1 MLKKLELNYFK
12 KHEKLTVD
20 FAEGLNGITGPNYKG
35 KSTILLGILFCL
47 GGSRMVPGSRI
58 ATRGTNAGFKQTLWF
73 EIPGKGG
80 YIVQRTK
87 TAANLRRLD
96 AAGLEELV
104 ASGTTPVNNAIAELL
119 GMPLRRFAQIKYA
132 KQKAADAI
140 LKAGSGELF
149 KIVTE
154 LTGLERI
161 MSVLSLLDNDLKVH
175 RHILELTPCIDM
187 APKQDEQRLC
197 RFEME
202 AATIRLELATSA
214 MKDFGL
220 ELEQVEQEERRL
232 IDARNEVLD
241 AKRVRDSATQALDDC
256 GRRLEVMQ
264 ERLNGL
270 QLESL
275 HLCGGEELVLAERIT
290 KLTEG
295 LATITEQER
304 KSRDASVQ
312 VVALTRACAGLTDGE
327 DKLAMEV
334 ELANNLLLS
343 LPTPDPVE
351 LERTEGELNRLKG
364 QRPEYAHKVKHAR
377 AALEHGVCDGCQRPM
392 EDFNPQ
398 EASEAVGAAV
408 AELSAVDGRIAE
420 LQERWTELDT
430 RQTKHTRAQED
441 HRRKMT
447 ALGDYRSHA
456 GDLRH
461 SLAVESLKLAALP
474 NADNLKEE
482 LVALSELL
490 DIARQLLRN
499 LNNSITEVKVTD
511 QAYGSAEKAQSEAD
525 QKYHSVLASHNLFHV
540 EHANELL
547 EVQQRLKVDLKTHRD
562 SVMEILDKEREATSQ
577 LMTQVRLLE
586 QEIATG
592 AANNA
597 KHEEAHRKVSSMDQL
612 RDLIR
617 GNRDRYSKQVWNVF
631 MASASLFASTLTGGY
646 MESLS
651 RDSEGAFTF
660 FEEGFEMSL
669 DEGSGAQLA
678 IIGCAVQM
686 ALADAAQ
693 CPLDVILMDEPTA
706 DMDPEHA
713 LAFSTLLA
721 ASGKQVIMVSHR
733 ELDSSVFNHSIT
745 L

>member
-12 KHEKLTVD
+12 KHEKLTVE

-47 GGSRMVPGSRI
+47 GGSRMVPGSRV

-73 EIPGKGG
+73 DIPGKGG
-80 YIVQRTK
+80 YIVQRSK

-140 LKAGSGELF
+140 LKAGSSELF

-161 MSVLSLLDNDLKVH
+161 TTVLALLDNDLKVH

-187 APKQDEQRLC
+187 APKQDEQHLC
-197 RFEME
+197 QFELK
-202 AATIRLELATSA
+202 AATLRLELANSA

-220 ELEQVEQEERRL
+220 ELEVVEQEERRL
-232 IDARNEVLD
+232 TVARTEMVD
-241 AKRVRDSATQALDDC
+241 AKREMDYANLTMDTNGHRYQAVK
-256 GRRLEVMQ
+256 EKVT
-264 ERLNGL
+264 EL
-270 QLESL
+270 QLESIK
-275 HLCGGEELVLAERIT
+275 LCGGEELVLAERIA
-290 KLTEG
+290 KLTDG
-295 LATITEQER
+295 RAAIVEQER
-304 KSRDASVQ
+304 ESRKVGIE
-312 VVALTRACAGLTDGE
+312 VVTLTRECAGLTEGIDSRE
-327 DKLAMEV
+327 MEV
-334 ELANNLLLS
+334 GLSRNLLNS
-343 LPTPDPVE
+343 LPPPDAVAQQQVE
-351 LERTEGELNRLKG
+351 SELNALKG
-364 QRPEYAHKVKHAR
+364 SRPEFAHRVKHAR
-377 AALEHGVCDGCQRPM
+377 AALEHGVCDGCKRPM
-392 EDFNPQ
+392 EDFNQQ
-398 EASEAVGAAV
+398 EASEAVGVAL
-408 AELSAVDGRIAE
+408 AELLAVDERINE
-420 LQERWTELDT
+420 LQRHWTEYND
-430 RQTKHTRAQED
+430 RQTKYTRVQEEL
-441 HRRKMT
+441 HRKT
-447 ALGDYRSHA
+447 VALEDYRSHA
-456 GDLRH
+456 DKIRH
-461 SLAVESLKLAALP
+461 SLAVKSVTLASLP

-482 LVALSELL
+482 LVALDEVL
-490 DIARQLLRN
+490 DAGRQLLRN
-499 LNNSITEVKVTD
+499 LNNA
-511 QAYGSAEKAQSEAD
+511 QAELKTVEKAFNDSGEYHTKAVE
-525 QKYHSVLASHNLFHV
+525 KYKAVLDSHGMFHV
-540 EHANELL
+540 EHVNQAL
-547 EVQQRLKVDLKTHRD
+547 EVQQKLKGDLKLQQN
-562 SVMEILDKEREATSQ
+562 SVAEIRDKEREATAQ
-577 LMTQVRLLE
+577 LVTQVRLLE

-597 KHEEAHRKVSSMDQL
+597 KHEAARLKVSSMDQL

-631 MASASLFASTLTGGY
+631 MASASLFASNLTGGY
-646 MESLS
+646 MQSLS